1 MDSIEEV
8 ENTITKLEYKR
19 EYYNM
24 KYLKIVKKQ
33 DKNFSILLSTI
44 VYNISLL
51 NDFIIKLKDK
61 LHILN
66 MYINKLLKNYYK

>member
-33 DKNFSILLSTI
+33 DKNFFNFT
-44 VYNISLL
+44 
-51 NDFIIKLKDK
+51 
-61 LHILN
+61 
-66 MYINKLLKNYYK
+66 